1 MPLTAQHYW
10 LGLHLVQHIGSLRL
24 QHLVDVFGDARAVW
38 NAPEARLREANLPA
52 AALTQLLEARLSLD
66 LEAEFAKVEQ
76 AGAHLITLADSDY
89 PDLLRAIHDPP
100 PVLYVRGSLLPTD
113 SRSLAIVGTRRATRY
128 GQDVAHRM
136 ALWLARQDVTI
147 ISGLAHGVDENAH
160 KGALDADG
168 RTLAILGCGIDSV
181 YPSGSEQLADAIA
194 DNGALISEFPI
205 GTPPTGKNFP
215 RRNRIISGLS
225 LGVLVAEAPER
236 SGALITVESALE
248 QGRDVFAIPANIF
261 NPMGN
266 GCNHLIQDGAKLVM
280 RASDVLD
287 ELDIAYSRQQT
298 RTRTETIAPDSEL
311 EAQILQHLEADPIH
325 VDELIRVSGLSA
337 SDVTATLTLLQ
348 LKGLAE
354 SAGAMQYCR
363 AR

>member
-1 MPLTAQHYW
+1 
-10 LGLHLVQHIGSLRL
+10 VQHIGSLRL
-24 QHLVDVFGDARAVW
+24 QHLVDVFGSARAVW
-38 NAPEARLREANLPA
+38 DAPEHRLREVNLPD
-52 AALTQLLEARLSLD
+52 AALTQLLEARQTLD

-76 AGAHLITLADSDY
+76 AGAHLITLADADY

-160 KGALDADG
+160 KGALDAGG

-194 DNGALISEFPI
+194 DNGALISEFPV
-205 GTPPTGKNFP
+205 GTPPTAKNFP

-298 RTRTETIAPDSEL
+298 RTRAETIAPDSDL
-311 EAQILQHLEADPIH
+311 EAQVLQLLEADPIH
-325 VDELIRVSGLSA
+325 VDDLIRVSGLSA

-354 SAGAMQYCR
+354 PAGPMQYCR